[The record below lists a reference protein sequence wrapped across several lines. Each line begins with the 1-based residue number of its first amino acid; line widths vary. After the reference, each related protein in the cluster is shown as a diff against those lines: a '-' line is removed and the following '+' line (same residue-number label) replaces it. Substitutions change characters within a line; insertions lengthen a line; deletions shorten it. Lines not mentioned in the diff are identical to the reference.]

1 MDEVKI
7 LQIKQSVFANN
18 DQQAELLRRELKE
31 KGVFLLNLMSSPG
44 SGKTTTLMRTI
55 EALKAELTIG
65 VMEADIDSDVRD
77 RLGRREGDPTA
88 HGRYVPPGC
97 GHDAPGAGRIGNGR
111 RGACNPGKRGQPGLP
126 GGIRYR
132 RSEKCDDPFCA
143 GRG

>member
-65 VMEADIDSDVRD
+65 VMEACLLYTSPSPRD
-77 RLGRREGDPTA
+77 
-88 HGRYVPPGC
+88 
-97 GHDAPGAGRIGNGR
+97 
-111 RGACNPGKRGQPGLP
+111 
-126 GGIRYR
+126 
-132 RSEKCDDPFCA
+132 
-143 GRG
+143 

>member
-65 VMEADIDSDVRD
+65 VMEADI
-77 RLGRREGDPTA
+77 
-88 HGRYVPPGC
+88 
-97 GHDAPGAGRIGNGR
+97 
-111 RGACNPGKRGQPGLP
+111 
-126 GGIRYR
+126 IRTWMPA
-132 RSEKCDDPFCA
+132 RSPRQA
-143 GRG
+143 